1 MNMSEMGE
9 VYAYLLRYRMAESRP
24 SQRNRRASRAGL
36 ISERDVCATL
46 AQASEDEISQLR
58 QFLNGQGLHLVFIE
72 ASDYPGISAGGRM
85 YLLQRLPEADLPA
98 LFSQQPVY
106 ASMRL
111 RQESQEEIALWFLHL
126 WLLLMG
132 LLYTRNNRSLTD
144 VSQYQE
150 AVFSVQEL
158 ITAMRQH
165 LEQLRQSGVQGAQV
179 SPAVRALIDEKGE
192 DIPRRVRVFIELMEQ
207 AGHLQ
212 RNQDK
217 NDNDDVATASQQAS
231 ALQTS
236 YQQTLLGALEAEQ
249 IGLHHLHHLLNDLN
263 LPEAGENTD
272 AEHTTQTEISQTETV
287 AVDDSSDKDSVEKAY
302 AEQDTIKNS
311 ASEEKASEESPSQQ
325 TDMIPQGGDLLS
337 PIEENLLSQVKGDL
351 LTSLDNEHD
360 NKQASEHANEQVN
373 ESAILDQQENH

>member
-36 ISERDVCATL
+36 ISERDVCAIL

-58 QFLNGQGLHLVFIE
+58 QFLNGQGLQLVFIE

-165 LEQLRQSGVQGAQV
+165 LEQLRQNGVQGAQV

-217 NDNDDVATASQQAS
+217 SDSDNVAASSQQAS

-263 LPEAGENTD
+263 LPEAGEKTD
-272 AEHTTQTEISQTETV
+272 AKHTTQTDTSETEAT
-287 AVDDSSDKDSVEKAY
+287 AVDWASDKIST
-302 AEQDTIKNS
+302 EQDTVENS
-311 ASEEKASEESPSQQ
+311 ASEEESSEERPSKQ

-337 PIEENLLSQVKGDL
+337 PIEEDLLSQVKGDL
-351 LTSLDNEHD
+351 LVSLDNEHD
-360 NKQASEHANEQVN
+360 NKQANEQVN

>member
-36 ISERDVCATL
+36 ISERDVCAIL

-58 QFLNGQGLHLVFIE
+58 QFLNGQGLQLVFIE

-85 YLLQRLPEADLPA
+85 YLLQRLPESDLPA

-165 LEQLRQSGVQGAQV
+165 LEQLRQSGIQGTQV

-217 NDNDDVATASQQAS
+217 SDSDDVAASSQQAS

-263 LPEAGENTD
+263 LPEAGEKTD
-272 AEHTTQTEISQTETV
+272 AKHTTQTDTSETEAT
-287 AVDDSSDKDSVEKAY
+287 AVDWASDKIST
-302 AEQDTIKNS
+302 EQDTVENS
-311 ASEEKASEESPSQQ
+311 ASEEESSEERPSKQ

-337 PIEENLLSQVKGDL
+337 PIEDDLLSQVKDDL

>member
-24 SQRNRRASRAGL
+24 NNRNRRATRAGL

-46 AQASEDEISQLR
+46 AQASEEEISQLR
-58 QFLNGQGLHLVFIE
+58 QFLNGQGLQLVFVE
-72 ASDYPGISAGGRM
+72 AADYPGISAGGRM

-106 ASMRL
+106 SSMRL

-150 AVFSVQEL
+150 AVITLQEL
-158 ITAMRQH
+158 VTAMRQH
-165 LEQLRQSGVQGAQV
+165 IEQLRQNGALGSKA
-179 SPAVRALIDEKGE
+179 SPAIRALIDEKGE
-192 DIPRRVRVFIELMEQ
+192 DIPRRVRVFVELMEQ

-212 RNQDK
+212 RCNDK
-217 NDNDDVATASQQAS
+217 TDSDTDNNLQPINTLQA
-231 ALQTS
+231 S

-263 LPEAGENTD
+263 QPETEQANDDTLDTEQTD
-272 AEHTTQTEISQTETV
+272 TEQALDKNAAKGASQ
-287 AVDDSSDKDSVEKAY
+287 KA
-302 AEQDTIKNS
+302 D
-311 ASEEKASEESPSQQ
+311 ASEETASAGKTVNTPEE
-325 TDMIPQGGDLLS
+325 
-337 PIEENLLSQVKGDL
+337 VKDP
-351 LTSLDNEHD
+351 
-360 NKQASEHANEQVN
+360 QVN
-373 ESAILDQQENH
+373 FENDLFSVPVEPSSIEATSKAEPEIEQALENDQQESL

>member
-36 ISERDVCATL
+36 ISERDVCAIL

-58 QFLNGQGLHLVFIE
+58 QFLNGQGLQLVFIE

-217 NDNDDVATASQQAS
+217 NDNDDVATTSQQAS

-272 AEHTTQTEISQTETV
+272 TEHTTQAETAQTEAIV
-287 AVDDSSDKDSVEKAY
+287 VDSS
-302 AEQDTIKNS
+302 AEQNTVENS
-311 ASEEKASEESPSQQ
+311 ASEEKAPEESPSEQ
-325 TDMIPQGGDLLS
+325 TDLIPQGGDLLS
-337 PIEENLLSQVKGDL
+337 PIEGDLLSQVKGDM

-360 NKQASEHANEQVN
+360 NKQASENTNEPVD

>member
-36 ISERDVCATL
+36 ISERDVCAIL

-58 QFLNGQGLHLVFIE
+58 QFLNGQGLQLVFIE

-85 YLLQRLPEADLPA
+85 YLLQRLPESDLPA

-165 LEQLRQSGVQGAQV
+165 LEQLRQSGIQGAQV

-217 NDNDDVATASQQAS
+217 SDSDDVAASSQQAS

-263 LPEAGENTD
+263 LPEAGEKTD
-272 AEHTTQTEISQTETV
+272 AKHTTQTDTSETEAT
-287 AVDDSSDKDSVEKAY
+287 AVDWASDKIST
-302 AEQDTIKNS
+302 EQDTVENS
-311 ASEEKASEESPSQQ
+311 ASEEESSEERPSKQ

-337 PIEENLLSQVKGDL
+337 PIEDDLLSQVKDDL

-360 NKQASEHANEQVN
+360 NKQANEQVN